1 MGVKLGGEQSMQSE
15 INIAPLVDVV
25 LVLLIIFMVA
35 TPVLQMGLDV
45 EVPPKIEVQEQQS
58 AEAEQQVVVVV
69 RDDGF
74 YVNGERIESLQAP
87 ELTSLRA
94 SLTPLMSGRAE
105 ADRVVFINA
114 TDAVPFEQAVRAIDI
129 AHASGALKIGFLT
142 DPPQ

>member
-58 AEAEQQVVVVV
+58 SEAEQQVVVVV
-69 RDDGF
+69 REDGF
-74 YVNGERIESLQAP
+74 YVNGERMESLQAA

-114 TDAVPFEQAVRAIDI
+114 VDTVSFDQAVRAIDI

-142 DPPQ
+142 DPPG